1 MPHATAQDDVRL
13 YYEEAGDG
21 FPIIFS
27 HEFAGDYRSWE
38 AQMRFFSRRYRCIT
52 YSARG
57 YPKSDVLDDPKA
69 YSQDHARDDIIAV
82 LDHLGIDQA
91 YVVGLSMGAY
101 AALQIGLTYPDRT
114 RGLVVAAGG
123 SGSEPDRVEEFR
135 ALSRDIARQF
145 EEDGAATIASTYG
158 QGAARVQF
166 MSKDPRGYA
175 EFAQW
180 ISEHPPTGSAHTSR
194 GFQASRAS
202 LWEYQ
207 DALRELAV
215 PTLIVVGDED
225 EPCLRPSLYLKR
237 QIPAA
242 GLVMFP
248 KTGHCVSQE
257 EPELFNRTLSE
268 FFDQVEA
275 GRWTTRDPRA
285 AKLAFPG
292 LSED

>member
-1 MPHATAQDDVRL
+1 MPHAAAKDGVQL
-13 YYEEAGDG
+13 YYEEAGSG
-21 FPIIFS
+21 LPIIFS

-57 YPKSDVLDDPKA
+57 YPGSDVPDDPAA

-82 LDHLGIDQA
+82 LDHLNIEKA

-101 AALQIGLTYPDRT
+101 AAVQIGLDSPGRAL
-114 RGLVVAAGG
+114 GLVVAAGG
-123 SGSEPDRVEEFR
+123 SGSEPDRVEQFR
-135 ALSRDIARQF
+135 SLSRGIAEEF
-145 EEDGAATIASTYG
+145 EKDGSAAVAKTYG
-158 QGAARVQF
+158 QGSARVQF
-166 MSKDPRGYA
+166 MNKDPRGYA

-180 ISEHPPTGSAHTSR
+180 ISEHPAVGSAHTSR

-202 LWEYQ
+202 LWDYQ
-207 DALRELAV
+207 ERLRAVDV

-225 EPCLRPSLYLKR
+225 EPCIRPSLYLKR
-237 QIPAA
+237 QIPTA

-257 EPELFNRTLSE
+257 EPDLFNRVASE
-268 FFDQVEA
+268 FFDQCEA
-275 GRWTTRDPRA
+275 GQWGPRDPRA
-285 AKLAFPG
+285 EKLPFPG
-292 LSED
+292 LSE